1 MKKTFIWLIGV
12 FSALFIC
19 FTLYLIFVV
28 KIGPV
33 SLRKE
38 NSNKV
43 DGIVETI
50 YEAGVKDLT
59 FKLRNNSNIYYIN
72 RGLENSFD
80 LVNIQK
86 DLIGKKITLWHAP
99 SRASAGGHII
109 QLKFKDS
116 IYYSEWDIPLVSKN

>member
-1 MKKTFIWLIGV
+1 MKKTVIWLIGV
-12 FSALFIC
+12 FSVLFVC
-19 FTLYLIFVV
+19 FALYLIFVV

-33 SLRKE
+33 TISKE

-43 DGIVETI
+43 DGIVESI

-80 LVNIQK
+80 LVDIQK
-86 DLIGKKITLWHAP
+86 DLIGKEITLWHAP

-109 QLKFKDS
+109 QLKSKDS